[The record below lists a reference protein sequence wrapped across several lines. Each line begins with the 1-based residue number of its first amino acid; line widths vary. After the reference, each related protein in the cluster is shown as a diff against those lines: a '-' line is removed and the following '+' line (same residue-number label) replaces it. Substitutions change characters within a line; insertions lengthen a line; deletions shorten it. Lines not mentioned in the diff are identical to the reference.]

1 MFAKLTGIIDEI
13 FEDYITLDV
22 NGVGYMNFCSNK
34 TISQISDT
42 KEKTSLYIET
52 IVKEDSITL
61 FGFLSQLDKEVFN
74 TLCKVNGVGSKVAIK
89 IISVLSI
96 NEISAALING
106 DSKMFCRVQGIGPK
120 LATRITSELKNC
132 SLTKN
137 IDVNI
142 SFEKVDISINT
153 DIINDAID
161 ALEGL
166 GYQKSHIRSIVIDVV
181 KERPDLTLE
190 SVITNSLKKINNI
203 NF

>member
-1 MFAKLTGIIDEI
+1 MI
-13 FEDYITLDV
+13 
-22 NGVGYMNFCSNK
+22 FCSNK

-203 NF
+203 

>member
-22 NGVGYMNFCSNK
+22 NGVGYMIFCSNK

-203 NF
+203 

>member
-22 NGVGYMNFCSNK
+22 NGVGYMIFCSNK

-137 IDVNI
+137 VDANI
-142 SFEKVDISINT
+142 SIENTDINIDA
-153 DIINDAID
+153 DIINDAIK

-166 GYQKSHIRSIVIDVV
+166 GYQKLHVKDIVINAI

-203 NF
+203 